1 VPITEVGEHITGQI
15 ERVRLASSARIGRA
29 VTISVERAGAAGWW
43 VNPDVDGTSRCG
55 MTGASIST
63 ISVSDGGVVT
73 FTTDGGTARSAG
85 ARLEILFVP

>member
-1 VPITEVGEHITGQI
+1 
-15 ERVRLASSARIGRA
+15 
-29 VTISVERAGAAGWW
+29 
-43 VNPDVDGTSRCG
+43 